1 MKPLFAIAAAS
12 GLALT
17 AAPAFAD
24 DHGTKA
30 NSPEVVETNARGQ
43 ATKVLIDGKVY
54 DVCMKDDQDGCINPR
69 AAGLKWGNR
78 PLSYW
83 PGKPAS
89 EIEGPLPAEKP
100 DS

>member
-1 MKPLFAIAAAS
+1 MKALLVIAAAT
-12 GLALT
+12 GLAIT
-17 AAPAFAD
+17 AAPAAAD
-24 DHGTKA
+24 NHEYKA
-30 NSPEVVETNARGQ
+30 KSPEVVETNERGQ
-43 ATKVLIDGKVY
+43 ATKVRIEGQVY

-89 EIEGPLPAEKP
+89 EM
-100 DS
+100 